1 MMAPTPDYSFEQFF
15 EAQYPGICRAL
26 WLGLGENCEP
36 EDAAQEAFARAFQKW
51 SALSRLERPAT
62 WVFVVAVRQA
72 RRNQRRR
79 DRSLKASLRATEPLQ
94 PTESAAF
101 RLTVVTALGRLAPR
115 QRLAIVLRYYADLS
129 VRDIAKAMNCR
140 EGTVKATIHSAH
152 DRLRTRWRNEVSLS
166 PLPPRH

>member
-26 WLGLGENCEP
+26 WLGLGEDCEP
-36 EDAAQEAFARAFQKW
+36 EDAAQESFARAFQKW
-51 SALSRLERPAT
+51 SAVSRLDRPAT
-62 WVFVVAVRQA
+62 WVFVVAVRQG
-72 RRNQRRR
+72 RRNQHRR
-79 DRSLKASLRATEPLQ
+79 DRSRNASMWATEPMQ
-94 PTESAAF
+94 PTEDAAF

-129 VRDIAKAMNCR
+129 VRDIAKAMSCR

-152 DRLRTRWRNEVSLS
+152 DRLRTL
-166 PLPPRH
+166 LPDDHTISEIDNA

>member
-1 MMAPTPDYSFEQFF
+1 MMASTPDYSFEQFF

-26 WLGLGENCEP
+26 WLALGEGCDP
-36 EDAAQEAFARAFQKW
+36 EDAAQDAFARAFQKW
-51 SALSRLERPAT
+51 TAVSRLDRPAT

-72 RRNQRRR
+72 RRNMRRR
-79 DRSLKASLRATEPLQ
+79 SRSLRASVWATEPLQ
-94 PTESAAF
+94 PTENAAS
-101 RLTVVTALGRLAPR
+101 RLSIVAALVELAPR

-152 DRLRTRWRNEVSLS
+152 DRLRTL
-166 PLPPRH
+166 LPDELTISEIDNA

>member
-1 MMAPTPDYSFEQFF
+1 MMAPTPDDSFEQFF
-15 EAQYPGICRAL
+15 EAKYPEICRAL
-26 WLGLGENCEP
+26 WLGLGEDCEP

-51 SALSRLERPAT
+51 SSLSRLERPAT

-79 DRSLKASLRATEPLQ
+79 DRSLKDSVWATEPLQ
-94 PTESAAF
+94 GTEHVALH
-101 RLTVVTALGRLAPR
+101 LTVVAALGQLAPR

-129 VRDIAKAMNCR
+129 IRDIAKSMSCR

-152 DRLRTRWRNEVSLS
+152 DRLQTLLPNDRTNSEIENA
-166 PLPPRH
+166 